1 MVSIPYPTTALPMKP
16 TRHDIYDFISPE
28 SGTKNA
34 AEGKTVLITGAG
46 SGIGEVCHSPLAIYF
61 TA

>member
-1 MVSIPYPTTALPMKP
+1 MKP

-46 SGIGEVCHSPLAIYF
+46 SGIGEVCHSPIAIYF